1 MEVRDGV
8 MIWRLVASIIAVSDT
23 GSIALVTDHT
33 DWPSERSCIAA
44 VEQLYKAPAETPV
57 VGGRRIA
64 LKISASCMAVVP

>member
-1 MEVRDGV
+1 
-8 MIWRLVASIIAVSDT
+8 MIWRLVASVIAVSDT

-44 VEQLYKAPAETPV
+44 VEQLYKAPEVPPV
-57 VGGRRIA
+57 IGGRKIA